1 MGCCLRAIH
10 LKVANSLS
18 TNSFLNAYRRFL
30 ARHGPV
36 CQLRSDQGS
45 NFVGT
50 RNELQEA
57 LSMMDHSKIQLR
69 LAGLQ
74 DGNP

>member
-18 TNSFLNAYRRFL
+18 TNSFLDAYRRFL
-30 ARHGPV
+30 DGPV
-36 CQLRSDQGS
+36 SQLRSDQGS

-57 LSMMDHSKIQLR
+57 LSMMDHSKMQLR

>member
-10 LKVANSLS
+10 LKVANSLA

-30 ARHGPV
+30 ERRGPV
-36 CQLRSDQGS
+36 CQLQSDQGS

-57 LSMMDHSKIQLR
+57 PSMMDHSKIQLR

-74 DGNP
+74 GGSP